1 MRVYLAASTRQLRQ
15 LLDGG
20 AVTDVL
26 DGYAAADAL
35 RMEWGDDSDEELEY
49 ALSTAAAGASL
60 LLLRAATSQ
69 VSARRVVIVADLAA
83 EQVEVAHETPGAV
96 IVKDGV
102 TLERVDA
109 VLADPADLAEEHA
122 ISDDLAWFAPQE
134 IADLLA

>member
-26 DGYAAADAL
+26 DGYAAVDAL
-35 RMEWGDDSDEELEY
+35 RMEWGDDSGEELEY

-60 LLLRAATSQ
+60 LMLQATSQ
-69 VSARRVVIVADLAA
+69 VPARRVVIVADLAA
-83 EQVEVAHETPGAV
+83 EQVEVALETPGAV

-109 VLADPADLAEEHA
+109 VLADPADLAEGRA